1 MSEGLSVKNMKPRER
16 ISFLEG
22 ALTRA
27 CAERNS
33 RDAELAS
40 LRERLAGMEEQS
52 EARRRALLAVGDER
66 RVEWTRAENAEAERD
81 AALAKLAEAERKG
94 EELLQHV
101 AGHPEMADGDELTAL
116 RELERASIENH
127 GEPRGKFAS
136 DCGVCRALAA
146 VARARGSK

>member
-94 EELLQHV
+94 E
-101 AGHPEMADGDELTAL
+101 AL
-116 RELERASIENH
+116 RHLI
-127 GEPRGKFAS
+127 K
-136 DCGVCRALAA
+136 GVDIGHDMHFEWNADTTARVWVCKVGCRACAIRAA
-146 VARARGSK
+146 LQPVTEEE